1 MANTYSWRINAL
13 DAKIHENN
21 LDNVIYTVHW
31 SFIGQDDSEEP
42 VSASSIGTLTVQYNP
57 EDEFI
62 EYDDLV
68 KSDVVGWL
76 EAGLDVEAMKQNIDN
91 QIELKKNPVDE
102 TLRPNWD

>member
-13 DAKIHENN
+13 DAKIHEND

-31 SFIGQDDSEEP
+31 SFIGKDDSEEP
-42 VSASSIGTLTVQYNP
+42 VSASSIGALGVQYNP
-57 EDEFI
+57 EDPFI
-62 EYDDLV
+62 AYDDLV

-76 EAGLDVEAMKQNIDN
+76 EAGLDVDSMKENLDN

-102 TLRPNWD
+102 TLRPDWD